1 MSEGKRIV
9 SCDRFSSG
17 KHSIQQG
24 DFTET
29 ERERLVPCVTQ
40 PATPS
45 CNAVTTLIRNP
56 RFPVN

>member
-1 MSEGKRIV
+1 MSEGKHIV
-9 SCDRFSSG
+9 SCARFPSG

-24 DFTET
+24 DFAEIG
-29 ERERLVPCVTQ
+29 RERLVPCVTQ
-40 PATPS
+40 PVTPS